1 MANKLLVDLGVRNK
15 IRAAFNCSYPT
26 ISTALNGSENTAL
39 QKKIRV
45 MALQLGGIEVKAV
58 TISEETEVVTH

>member
-15 IRAAFNCSYPT
+15 IRTAFNCSYPT
-26 ISTALNGSENTAL
+26 ISTALNGKENTAL

-45 MALQLGGIEVKAV
+45 MALELGGIEVKAV
-58 TISEETEVVTH
+58 TVSEETEIVNH